1 VLFFLKKSVLLYAL
15 RHFDDSTDSDN
26 FLVLFSLLS
35 FNETLFLLYK
45 VYRLYIDCLVNMDL
59 YTRVLYIP
67 TSFTLKLM
75 LYYTVLVSNSLLCY
89 LLFMFD

>member
-45 VYRLYIDCLVNMDL
+45 VYRLYIVNMDL